1 MKFYQLAF
9 RYISR
14 KKTKT
19 LLLLLVFVLVN
30 TMILSTSMILR
41 ATEGSMDTMRAK
53 TNSKVVAEASGAG
66 DMITG
71 ADVNQIEKLQNI
83 SSVNRI
89 GQYDILLSGLMPVT
103 GSSSTDDDNSKAA
116 LLSYDDLENDS
127 PFSELQ
133 YKLTAGDYI
142 KKGSK
147 GAVIHISLAR
157 QNGLEIGDMLK
168 LDTGDGHTVSVPVTG
183 FFRSSGNIEDKQPSE
198 TTAVNRVENQ
208 IFIDNETCS
217 ELFGDPGFYKL
228 VIYTDDP
235 GNLDALASGV
245 RKISGNDIDVTTSD
259 TLYRQMSAPLE
270 QISRSAG
277 LMLVFA
283 LLAGTLVVSLLLA
296 MWMRTRQ
303 KEMAV
308 LMSLGRTKAELALQA
323 FCESGTVFLL
333 SVFASA
339 LTACSIQN
347 ILQRMIAAPEISDT
361 DLTVFL
367 GMSDIGFLAGAG
379 SILVL
384 IALCISLFPV
394 LRANPKDIL
403 AKTEG

>member
-1 MKFYQLAF
+1 
-9 RYISR
+9 
-14 KKTKT
+14 
-19 LLLLLVFVLVN
+19 
-30 TMILSTSMILR
+30 
-41 ATEGSMDTMRAK
+41 
-53 TNSKVVAEASGAG
+53 
-66 DMITG
+66 
-71 ADVNQIEKLQNI
+71 
-83 SSVNRI
+83 
-89 GQYDILLSGLMPVT
+89 
-103 GSSSTDDDNSKAA
+103 
-116 LLSYDDLENDS
+116 
-127 PFSELQ
+127 
-133 YKLTAGDYI
+133 
-142 KKGSK
+142 
-147 GAVIHISLAR
+147 
-157 QNGLEIGDMLK
+157 
-168 LDTGDGHTVSVPVTG
+168 
-183 FFRSSGNIEDKQPSE
+183 
-198 TTAVNRVENQ
+198 
-208 IFIDNETCS
+208 
-217 ELFGDPGFYKL
+217 
-228 VIYTDDP
+228 
-235 GNLDALASGV
+235 
-245 RKISGNDIDVTTSD
+245 
-259 TLYRQMSAPLE
+259 MSAPLE

-323 FCESGTVFLL
+323 LCESGTVFLL